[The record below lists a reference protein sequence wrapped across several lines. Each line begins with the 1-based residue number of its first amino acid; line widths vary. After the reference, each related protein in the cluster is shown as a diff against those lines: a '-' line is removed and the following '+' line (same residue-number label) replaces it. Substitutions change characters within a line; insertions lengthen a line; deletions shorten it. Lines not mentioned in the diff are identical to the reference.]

1 VLDLCADPTVLA
13 GVRRTAARVGAGLA
27 DLRARHPFLTG
38 VRQRGLVIGLE
49 TASSLG
55 GMQLSR
61 ALYPRGVWAMFS
73 GFAPSV
79 LQFKVGLLVDDAYCD
94 DLLARLD
101 LALGDVEREI
111 A

>member
-1 VLDLCADPTVLA
+1 MLA
-13 GVRRTAARVGAGLA
+13 GARRLAGRIAGGL
-27 DLRARHPFLTG
+27 DDIRSRRSFLTG
-38 VRQRGLVIGLE
+38 VRQKGLVIGLE
-49 TASSLG
+49 TASDLG

-79 LQFKVGLLVDDAYCD
+79 LQFKVGLLVDDATC
-94 DLLARLD
+94 DLLLERLD
-101 LALGDVEREI
+101 AALGDIEEEN